1 MDRTSARCEAGAQLR
16 QAGYTY
22 LGLLLLVA
30 LIGTVLATA
39 GVVWRTEIQRE
50 REAELLFIGE
60 QFAAAIIE
68 FYDVTPAGQRPRFPA
83 RLEELLDDPRWPTT
97 RRHLRRLYVDPM
109 TGQADWALLRAPD
122 GGIFGIHSQSQGVPL
137 RRAHFLPP
145 HEAFESAMTYADWQF
160 VYVAPGST
168 GN

>member
-1 MDRTSARCEAGAQLR
+1 MRNR
-16 QAGYTY
+16 QRGYTY

-30 LIGTVLATA
+30 ILGTLLASA
-39 GVVWRTEIQRE
+39 GVLWRTEVQRE
-50 REAELLFIGE
+50 READLLFIGE

-68 FYDVTPAGQRPRFPA
+68 FYEVTPAGQRPRFPA

-97 RRHLRRLYVDPM
+97 RRHLRKLYVDPM
-109 TGQADWALLRAPD
+109 TGRSDWALLRAPD
-122 GGIFGIHSQSQGVPL
+122 GGILGVHSQSRAAPL
-137 RRAHFLPP
+137 RKAHFVAPY
-145 HEAFESAMTYADWQF
+145 EDFESATTYADWRF